1 MCLQKHLDLIIHNLS
16 RKLSYFAFD
25 VFFSGTIFV
34 HCYIFI
40 IFVIIYSIKIIHSVQ
55 HHFNYSSYSPFYSFL
70 VISFAS
76 FTKTFISF
84 FFTLYLSLSSPFHSF
99 ENFLQSDYRNPHLRV
114 QILLIRLSR
123 YFLLYFS
130 QEFNFLPTNPIYS
143 VALDPVSFRVAYAEI
158 FFRVLAPSH
167 HSLFI
172 PFRCYCICTSQSYL
186 DLARS
191 FEHEVKSSTRVV
203 FLLAPVFSVCLVARI
218 PSILI
223 CIRLG

>member
-70 VISFAS
+70 SLLLRRNLLPFFFHS
-76 FTKTFISF
+76 LFISF
-84 FFTLYLSLSSPFHSF
+84 VSLSFIRKLF
-99 ENFLQSDYRNPHLRV
+99 A
-114 QILLIRLSR
+114 IRLSQSSPAGPNLAHPSVTI
-123 YFLLYFS
+123 FLTLFL